1 MVKQHLIITVVSILI
16 YWIFLVF
23 GVQLAGVFMLMEKI
37 VRVDDCMKNPSGRCE
52 CQDGDD
58 SYDWDA
64 TDNMGKL
71 VSAGVYPYQIT
82 AVEYVQTMKM
92 VLLN

>member
-1 MVKQHLIITVVSILI
+1 
-16 YWIFLVF
+16 
-23 GVQLAGVFMLMEKI
+23 
-37 VRVDDCMKNPSGRCE
+37 MKNPSGRCE

-58 SYDWDA
+58 FCDWDA

-71 VSAGVYPYQIT
+71 VSAGVYPYQIK